1 MATKIHLEKHYDKKI
16 KINLIC
22 TKRSTKKEIKTKRKK
37 ERYMKNKEMFQQNY
51 ISIHNQRVMYQAY
64 MTVRI

>member
-1 MATKIHLEKHYDKKI
+1 MTTKIHLEKHYDKKI

-22 TKRSTKKEIKTKRKK
+22 TKRSTKKEIKMKRKK

-51 ISIHNQRVMYQAY
+51 ISIHN
-64 MTVRI
+64 